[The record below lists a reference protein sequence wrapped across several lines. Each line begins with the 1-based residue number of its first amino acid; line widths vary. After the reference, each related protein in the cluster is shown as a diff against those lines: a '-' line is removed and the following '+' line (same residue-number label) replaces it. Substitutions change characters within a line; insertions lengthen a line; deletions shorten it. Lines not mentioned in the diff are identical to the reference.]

1 MSTYKNDKVETFK
14 ILVIEKTK
22 LLTEDQN
29 QVAENVKVIDPCL
42 PGNPWRLL
50 EVYSLSVLMRILCD

>member
-1 MSTYKNDKVETFK
+1 MNEKVLLMLVKYEYKNYKVETFK

-29 QVAENVKVIDPCL
+29 QVAENAKVIDPCL
-42 PGNPWRLL
+42 P
-50 EVYSLSVLMRILCD
+50 